1 MSILKLLKSK
11 PMPDK
16 NAPEYRERYEREVA
30 YGRKFADIS
39 GISWAARKIQKVADA
54 HRVGFLVTVF
64 GFVIMCFTINLYRIV
79 KSYQASEKHRMTAT
93 QRMDAVLHQKKV
105 HEKEEIANFQ
115 DNR

>member
-1 MSILKLLKSK
+1 MSIIKLLKSK

-39 GISWAARKIQKVADA
+39 GISWAACKIQKIADA
-54 HRVGFLVTVF
+54 HRIGFLVTVF
-64 GFVIMCFTINLYRIV
+64 GFVIMCFTFNLFRIV
-79 KSYQASEKHRMTAT
+79 KSYQASERNRMTAT

-105 HEKEEIANFQ
+105 HEKEGTANYQ
-115 DNR
+115 DYR

>member
-1 MSILKLLKSK
+1 MSIIKLLKSK

-39 GISWAARKIQKVADA
+39 GISWAACKIQKIADA
-54 HRVGFLVTVF
+54 HRIGFLVTVF
-64 GFVIMCFTINLYRIV
+64 GFVIMCFTFNLFRIV
-79 KSYQASEKHRMTAT
+79 KSYQASERNRMTAT

-105 HEKEEIANFQ
+105 HEKECTANYQ
-115 DNR
+115 DYR

>member
-1 MSILKLLKSK
+1 MSIIKLLNSK

-39 GISWAARKIQKVADA
+39 GISWAACKIQKIADA
-54 HRVGFLVTVF
+54 HRIGFLVTVF
-64 GFVIMCFTINLYRIV
+64 GFVIMCFTFNLFRIV
-79 KSYQASEKHRMTAT
+79 KSYQASERNRMTAT

-105 HEKEEIANFQ
+105 HEKEGTANYQ
-115 DNR
+115 DYR

>member
-1 MSILKLLKSK
+1 MSIIKVLKAK

-39 GISWAARKIQKVADA
+39 GISWAACKIQKIADA
-54 HRVGFLVTVF
+54 HRIGFLVTVF
-64 GFVIMCFTINLYRIV
+64 GFVIMCFTFNLFRIV
-79 KSYQASEKHRMTAT
+79 KSYQASERNRMTAT

-105 HEKEEIANFQ
+105 HEKEGTANYQ
-115 DNR
+115 DYR

>member
-1 MSILKLLKSK
+1 MSIIKLLKSK

-39 GISWAARKIQKVADA
+39 GISWAACKIQKIADA
-54 HRVGFLVTVF
+54 HRIGFLVTVF
-64 GFVIMCFTINLYRIV
+64 GFVIMCFTFNLFRIV
-79 KSYQASEKHRMTAT
+79 KSYQASERNRMTAT

-105 HEKEEIANFQ
+105 HGKEGTANYQ
-115 DNR
+115 DYR

>member
-39 GISWAARKIQKVADA
+39 GISWAARRCPQGRFPCDGIRLCHHVFHNQPLPYSKELS
-54 HRVGFLVTVF
+54 GF
-64 GFVIMCFTINLYRIV
+64 
-79 KSYQASEKHRMTAT
+79 
-93 QRMDAVLHQKKV
+93 
-105 HEKEEIANFQ
+105 
-115 DNR
+115 